1 MKWFDKWFY
10 NKTRWCWHRA
20 GQEYPEW
27 KKYQDYLDEAAEEND
42 NQESTK
48 YSLMSEAVPKV
59 HDDDSSSHDLYD
71 GIRIFVKRLNGGYI
85 VTFRH
90 PADRS
95 AIHYSDEHRKNSYI
109 VNEDEDFGDRLV
121 KLLTMELLKR

>member
-10 NKTRWCWHRA
+10 NKTRWCWIRA
-20 GQEYPEW
+20 EKEHPDW
-27 KKYQDYLDEAAEEND
+27 KKYQDFLDEAAEEKDD
-42 NQESTK
+42 NRFIK
-48 YSLMSEAVPKV
+48 HSLRSEAVEV
-59 HDDDSSSHDLYD
+59 SHDDSSPHDLYD

-95 AIHYSDEHRKNSYI
+95 HQYTDEHRQNSYI
-109 VNEDEDFGDRLV
+109 ITEDENFSDRLV